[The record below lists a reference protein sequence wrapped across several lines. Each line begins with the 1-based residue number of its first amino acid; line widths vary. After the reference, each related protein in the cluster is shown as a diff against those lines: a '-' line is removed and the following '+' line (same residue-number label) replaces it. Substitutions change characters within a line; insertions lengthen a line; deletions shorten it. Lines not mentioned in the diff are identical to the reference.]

1 MLYAIG
7 DIHGERELLEEL
19 LASLPFRDGDRLVF
33 VGDYV
38 DRGPDS
44 KGVVETLLRVKQ
56 EHDCV
61 FLLGNHESMFLSFL
75 GWHRKEYFGGDAFLM
90 NGGDRTLA
98 SYGYFDAEEPD
109 AKTFQLPPDHE
120 RFFKHLK
127 LYHRDGDYLFVH
139 AGIGCRLRVTQ
150 HPLRG
155 SPLGAHQRRPAAQ
168 ARCHHRLR
176 PHARGRLLGSL
187 ERTLQHRHRHRCS
200 LRRPPHRNPPPRR
213 NPLPGLTNAWSRTAF
228 RAPTLRAA
236 RLRESP
242 SGSPTGVR

>member
-44 KGVVETLLRVKQ
+44 KGVVETLLRV
-56 EHDCV
+56 
-61 FLLGNHESMFLSFL
+61 
-75 GWHRKEYFGGDAFLM
+75 
-90 NGGDRTLA
+90 
-98 SYGYFDAEEPD
+98 
-109 AKTFQLPPDHE
+109 LPRVAPQGVLRRRRLPHE
-120 RFFKHLK
+120 RRRPHARELW
-127 LYHRDGDYLFVH
+127 LLRRRGTRREDVSAPAGSRALLQTSEALSPRRRLSVRPRGHRPRPARRG
-139 AGIGCRLRVTQ
+139 GCRLRVTQ